1 MPSNLSRAA
10 AGSSRSR
17 CLDLDANGRG
27 TALVPKS
34 ESEYFLE
41 LINGAAAAATDAKYA
56 LIVVS
61 PGMDASSM
69 RSFGVDGMII
79 VDPKGS
85 GTVPAVVLF
94 ADQYP
99 VVTTGEPVV
108 AAGRPCFVVDNDHE
122 AAAREIFDHFAA
134 QGRSQP
140 AIITDTTSRSY
151 IRDIQHAYGE
161 WCNANNVRPAS
172 VAVAEASPTEMG
184 KALASLRNGPSPA
197 DAIYTSSDEC
207 AIALLDAA
215 REAGGAGAGRAGVGQ
230 RRRQLDPTSHQS
242 SGDRSL
248 PAPQGH
254 RGAGSGKPDRS
265 DRTKGPRL
273 PTATVGQHTNPDP
286 DACGGARVHSHGSE
300 SMKVLVISASPRE
313 DGNSHLLAE
322 SACAGA
328 ESVGH
333 EVEHVF
339 LDQYVDR
346 MLDNCRSCRTAAGFC
361 SLADRYE
368 SLLLDKMLPA
378 DGIIYAMPLYFYGMP
393 ARLKTVFD
401 RLFCYT
407 ANSAPQQEQVVG
419 GITDKTVGVLIS
431 CEESY
436 VGATAG
442 VIAQFQE
449 LTSVS
454 RPEPGRSGGGQCQQP
469 RRDRMRPDRSP
480 VPRADLGARLFD
492 IRVTDYRLT
501 TVRSNKVWDPV
512 GC

>member
-1 MPSNLSRAA
+1 
-10 AGSSRSR
+10 
-17 CLDLDANGRG
+17 
-27 TALVPKS
+27 
-34 ESEYFLE
+34 
-41 LINGAAAAATDAKYA
+41 
-56 LIVVS
+56 
-61 PGMDASSM
+61 
-69 RSFGVDGMII
+69 
-79 VDPKGS
+79 
-85 GTVPAVVLF
+85 
-94 ADQYP
+94 
-99 VVTTGEPVV
+99 
-108 AAGRPCFVVDNDHE
+108 
-122 AAAREIFDHFAA
+122 
-134 QGRSQP
+134 
-140 AIITDTTSRSY
+140 
-151 IRDIQHAYGE
+151 
-161 WCNANNVRPAS
+161 
-172 VAVAEASPTEMG
+172 
-184 KALASLRNGPSPA
+184 
-197 DAIYTSSDEC
+197 
-207 AIALLDAA
+207 
-215 REAGGAGAGRAGVGQ
+215 
-230 RRRQLDPTSHQS
+230 
-242 SGDRSL
+242 
-248 PAPQGH
+248 
-254 RGAGSGKPDRS
+254 
-265 DRTKGPRL
+265 
-273 PTATVGQHTNPDP
+273 
-286 DACGGARVHSHGSE
+286 
-300 SMKVLVISASPRE
+300 MKVLVISASPRE

-346 MLDNCRSCRTAAGFC
+346 MFDNCRSCRTATGFC

-449 LTSVS
+449 LTRYLDQSLAGVVVGNANS
-454 RPEPGRSGGGQCQQP
+454 RGEIACDPTDPLS
-469 RRDRMRPDRSP
+469 
-480 VPRADLGARLFD
+480 RARDLGARLFD

-501 TVRSNKVWDPV
+501 TERSNKVWDPV